1 MNELAME
8 IWKTEDICFLVR
20 RSPAAPF
27 ALLFTLCA
35 FNLTLQ
41 GYMTNWHFFHLVR
54 PQKNAYFTM
63 TDLTTHCV
71 KRRLFVQKLDCEE
84 NSQVN
89 LFEFWRQS
97 FDLFL
102 DFWSLKCTISLIFNA
117 KNEILTEKCSI
128 SFPDFCYQSFQ
139 LKKEFLRRK

>member
-54 PQKNAYFTM
+54 PQKNAYFAM

-89 LFEFWRQS
+89 LFEFWRQ
-97 FDLFL
+97 FL
-102 DFWSLKCTISLIFNA
+102 IKFLIF
-117 KNEILTEKCSI
+117 CSI
-128 SFPDFCYQSFQ
+128 SFPDFCYESFQ
-139 LKKEFLRRK
+139 LKKRIPKEMKDDKSPLLSKHSI